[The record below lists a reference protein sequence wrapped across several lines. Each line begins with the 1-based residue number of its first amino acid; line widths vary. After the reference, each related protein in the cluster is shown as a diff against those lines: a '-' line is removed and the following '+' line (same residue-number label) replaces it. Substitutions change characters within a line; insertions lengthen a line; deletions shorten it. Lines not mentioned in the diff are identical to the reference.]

1 VSTNRRLD
9 NLERRYG
16 GDDERMVFRIVVPPP
31 GLTAAEHARWS
42 EERRK
47 DAEAR
52 GESAPFT
59 LNLCDAVI
67 Q

>member
-1 VSTNRRLD
+1 
-9 NLERRYG
+9 
-16 GDDERMVFRIVVPPP
+16 MVFRIVVPPP

-59 LNLCDAVI
+59 LNLGDAVI